1 MRWGK
6 VILSAWMGLLLTVL
20 LSADGFAAAV
30 AQRRAQQAQMQQQA
44 LQQQYQQAILQRQ
57 AQEVAAY
64 QQAMAQRQAQQQA
77 MQQKAAYQKA
87 AMEYAAYKQA
97 MQVAVAKRN
106 AELQAVSQV
115 KQAVAQRQAQQQAME
130 VAAYQGAM
138 VKKQYI
144 QAKTQAEVNNQ
155 VREYTNYLAAR
166 KAALTRQAGVVQ
178 QVAAA
183 RHVAQQ
189 AAVQQ
194 VAQAKAQAVQV
205 QGARLAAKKAELN
218 QGVAAIGQKLA
229 ADVMAGQRAE
239 AVSRQVPVSADSD
252 ETVVGIEDLW
262 NALDRS
268 GEAWLQIVD
277 KEIKLLTV
285 SEYIDRFR
293 KMHVRITKPPAH
305 YVGLID
311 SLAGQMTGFLSAP
324 FSSILNYA
332 AVVEY
337 DFDNGADKDQL
348 AKNILGEQQF
358 LENRK
363 RVLGK

>member
-20 LSADGFAAAV
+20 SSADGFAAAV
-30 AQRRAQQAQMQQQA
+30 AQRRAQQAKMQQQA
-44 LQQQYQQAILQRQ
+44 MQQQYQQAILQRQ
-57 AQEVAAY
+57 AQEVAVY

-115 KQAVAQRQAQQQAME
+115 KQAVVQRQAQQAME

-144 QAKTQAEVNNQ
+144 QAKTRAEVNNQ
-155 VREYTNYLAAR
+155 VREYTNYLTVR
-166 KAALTRQAGVVQ
+166 KAALTRQSGVVQ

-194 VAQAKAQAVQV
+194 VAQAKMQAVQV

-229 ADVMAGQRAE
+229 ADVMAGQRAG
-239 AVSRQVPVSADSD
+239 AVSRQVPVPEDSD
-252 ETVVGIEDLW
+252 ETVVGIQDLW
-262 NALDRS
+262 VALDRS

-311 SLAGQMTGFLSAP
+311 SLAGQMTGFLAAP

-348 AKNILGEQQF
+348 ARNILGEQQF

>member
-1 MRWGK
+1 MRRYK
-6 VILSAWMGLLLTVL
+6 IFSAVFLCLAAVLLLSKNV
-20 LSADGFAAAV
+20 FAAAV
-30 AQRRAQQAQMQQQA
+30 AQRRAQQAQLQQA
-44 LQQQYQQAILQRQ
+44 QLQQQYQQAILQRQ
-57 AQEVAAY
+57 AQEVAVY

-77 MQQKAAYQKA
+77 LQQKAAYQKA

-97 MQVAVAKRN
+97 MQVAVARRN

-115 KQAVAQRQAQQQAME
+115 KQVMAQRQAQQQAVE

-138 VKKQYI
+138 AKKKYI

-155 VREYTNYLAAR
+155 VREYTNYLTAR
-166 KAALTRQAGVVQ
+166 KTALSRQAGVVQ

-183 RHVAQQ
+183 RQVAQQ

-194 VAQAKAQAVQV
+194 VAQAKMQAVQL
-205 QGARLAAKKAELN
+205 QGARLAAKKAEMN

-229 ADVMAGQRAE
+229 ADVMSGQRAA
-239 AVSRQVPVSADSD
+239 AVSRPVSEPTDSD

-337 DFDNGADKDQL
+337 DFDNGADKDKL
-348 AKNILGEQQF
+348 ARNILGEQQF

-363 RVLGK
+363 RVSGH